1 MVLANEYFRGDTDV
15 NVPNTRLDGFDQS
28 EIAEYNSISR
38 QRKYIPS
45 FVEAYFSEQA
55 KFVSIKDDLA
65 EKTFEGRK
73 IRVIR
78 PEHIDEFVELYQ
90 EKLLK

>member
-1 MVLANEYFRGDTDV
+1 MPNNFFRGDTDI
-15 NVPNTRLDGFDQS
+15 NVPSVRTDGFEQS
-28 EIAEYNSISR
+28 EISQYNSISR

-45 FVEAYFSEQA
+45 FVEAYYSEQA
-55 KFVSIKDDLA
+55 KFVSIQEDLS
-65 EKTFEGRK
+65 EKTFEARK

>member
-1 MVLANEYFRGDTDV
+1 LISTQYNE
-15 NVPNTRLDGFDQS
+15 
-28 EIAEYNSISR
+28 ISR

-45 FVEAYFSEQA
+45 FVKRYTVTQA
-55 KFVSIKDDLA
+55 KFVSIKDDLD
-65 EKTFEGRK
+65 EKTFEARK